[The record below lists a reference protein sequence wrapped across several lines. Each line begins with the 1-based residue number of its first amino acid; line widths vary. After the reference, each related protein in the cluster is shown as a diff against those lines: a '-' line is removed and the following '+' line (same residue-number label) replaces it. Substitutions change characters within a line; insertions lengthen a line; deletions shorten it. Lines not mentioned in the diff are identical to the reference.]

1 MDKKIEIRNAKGTVT
16 RAEGDSR
23 RVEGVAVVFNSW
35 SEDLGGFREKI
46 APGALDGVIER
57 SDIFALLDHRRERGI
72 LGRCKRGEEVSLHL
86 EIREDG
92 LHYAFDA
99 PETALGNE
107 VLSCLE
113 RGEIDGSSFAFTV
126 LEDTWERNGD
136 EYQRVITKI
145 DELFDVSP
153 VYSPAYSQTS
163 CDLRGLDAL
172 KAEERAE
179 AERKAAEAKA
189 EEERIAFGKY
199 LADLKA
205 EINPNPE
212 KDE

>member
-1 MDKKIEIRNAKGTVT
+1 MDKKIEIRNSKGTVM

-23 RVEGVAVVFNSW
+23 RVEGRAVVFDSW

-46 APGALDGVIER
+46 ARGALDGVIDR
-57 SDIFALLDHRRERGI
+57 SDVFALLDHDRRRGI
-72 LGRCKRGEEVSLHL
+72 LGRCKRGDQVSLQL

-92 LHYAFDA
+92 LHYAFEA

-126 LEDTWERNGD
+126 LEDQWERVGD
-136 EYQRVITKI
+136 EYQRTITKI
-145 DELFDVSP
+145 DELYDVSP
-153 VYSPAYSQTS
+153 VYSPAYSQTT

-172 KAEERAE
+172 KAEERA
-179 AERKAAEAKA
+179 A
-189 EEERIAFGKY
+189 EERQRAENERIALGKY
-199 LADLKA
+199 IADLKN
-205 EINPNPE
+205 EIN
-212 KDE
+212 KITKK

>member
-1 MDKKIEIRNAKGTVT
+1 MEQKTKEIRNIKGVVK
-16 RAEGDSR
+16 RAEGESR
-23 RVEGVAVVFNSW
+23 RVEGVAVVFDSW

-57 SDIFALLDHRRERGI
+57 SDIFALLDHDRRRGI
-72 LGRCKRGEEVSLHL
+72 LGRSKRGDQVSLKL
-86 EIREDG
+86 EVRDDG
-92 LHYAFDA
+92 LHYSFEA

-126 LEDTWERNGD
+126 LEDQWERVGD
-136 EYQRVITKI
+136 EYQRTITKI

-163 CDLRGLDAL
+163 CDLRGLENL
-172 KAEERAE
+172 KAEERAKAE
-179 AERKAAEAKA
+179 AEEQRRLAEDQ
-189 EEERIAFGKY
+189 RIKLGKY
-199 LADLKA
+199 LADLKQ
-205 EINPNPE
+205 EITNIT
-212 KDE
+212 KK

>member
-1 MDKKIEIRNAKGTVT
+1 METRTKEIRNLKGIVK

-23 RVEGVAVVFNSW
+23 RVEGVAVVFDSW

-46 APGALDGVIER
+46 ARGALDGVIAR
-57 SDIFALLDHRRERGI
+57 SDIFALLDHRRDRGI
-72 LGRCKRGEEVSLHL
+72 LGRSKRGDQVSLQL

-92 LHYAFDA
+92 LHYAFEA
-99 PETALGNE
+99 PETALGDE
-107 VLSCLE
+107 LLSCLE

-126 LEDTWERNGD
+126 LEDQWERVGD
-136 EYQRVITKI
+136 VYQRTITKI
-145 DELFDVSP
+145 DELYDVSP
-153 VYSPAYSQTS
+153 VYSPAYSQTT

-179 AERKAAEAKA
+179 EERAAAAKA

-199 LADLKA
+199 IADLKE
-205 EINPNPE
+205 EIKYEQPC
-212 KDE
+212 